1 MNCQLAKNE
10 TFLTDCIIISIAYHC
25 QPQMSFH
32 YPFLVRFKMKMIKS
46 IIVLLAICI
55 AYITANCNDITLD
68 ECGHG
73 FEPPFESSFLGTI
86 GLCQRF
92 CHEIYNVTCQFF
104 TYNKKDHT
112 CSLYA
117 TNPVDFAESCD
128 IVGGTPDINPYD
140 CFEPMDQCA
149 VS

>member
-1 MNCQLAKNE
+1 
-10 TFLTDCIIISIAYHC
+10 
-25 QPQMSFH
+25 
-32 YPFLVRFKMKMIKS
+32 MKMIKS
-46 IIVLLAICI
+46 IIVVLAICI

-92 CHEIYNVTCQFF
+92 CHEIYNGTCQFF
-104 TYNKKDHT
+104 TYNKKDRT

-117 TNPVDFAESCD
+117 TNPVDFAGSCD
-128 IVGGTPDINPYD
+128 IVGGTPDINPYN
-140 CFEPMDQCA
+140 CYEPIDPCA

>member
-1 MNCQLAKNE
+1 
-10 TFLTDCIIISIAYHC
+10 
-25 QPQMSFH
+25 
-32 YPFLVRFKMKMIKS
+32 MKLIKS

-55 AYITANCNDITLD
+55 AYISANCNDITLD

-117 TNPVDFAESCD
+117 TNPVDFAGSCD

-140 CFEPMDQCA
+140 CYEPMDQCA